1 MTKKMTST
9 SNVPNSNNNNNN
21 SGNIQQNS
29 QTINT
34 PPKMKNTHKNHS
46 QYQNQSNSNG
56 IINSKHLHN
65 QSYQQIPKK
74 QKEST
79 VNDGNNENV
88 LMKKLF
94 EAVQKQKENA
104 TSGGEVKRTRKST
117 APLPKTLNSSEN
129 YAGAAFDRAP
139 AAASFPIP
147 SFLKTRNS
155 ETGSCSPALSTS
167 CPLPGFNETAKD
179 NSSSSHLKSL
189 SITDL
194 FQSRPTDAET
204 KSEKSDKSENKK
216 LESLTNDLRRILN
229 LR

>member
-1 MTKKMTST
+1 MTKKTTST
-9 SNVPNSNNNNNN
+9 SNVPNSNNNN
-21 SGNIQQNS
+21 SGNIQQSS

-46 QYQNQSNSNG
+46 QFQNQSNSSG

-65 QSYQQIPKK
+65 QSHQQKPKK
-74 QKEST
+74 QKET
-79 VNDGNNENV
+79 IVNDGNNENV

-117 APLPKTLNSSEN
+117 EPLPKTLNSSEN

-147 SFLKTRNS
+147 SFLKTRND

-167 CPLPGFNETAKD
+167 CPLPGFNEAAKD
-179 NSSSSHLKSL
+179 NSSHLKSL

-194 FQSRPTDAET
+194 FQSQTDAVT
-204 KSEKSDKSENKK
+204 KSEKNDNSEKKK
-216 LESLTNDLRRILN
+216 LEGLTNDLRRILN

>member
-1 MTKKMTST
+1 MTKKTTST
-9 SNVPNSNNNNNN
+9 SNVPGNN
-21 SGNIQQNS
+21 SGNIQQNN
-29 QTINT
+29 QTTNT

-46 QYQNQSNSNG
+46 QFQNQSSSSG

-65 QSYQQIPKK
+65 QSHQQK
-74 QKEST
+74 QKQNIMKKETT
-79 VNDGNNENV
+79 VNDINNENV

-94 EAVQKQKENA
+94 EAVQKQKERENA
-104 TSGGEVKRTRKST
+104 ASGEVKRTRKAT
-117 APLPKTLNSSEN
+117 APLPKTMNSSET

-147 SFLKTRNS
+147 SFLKTGNS
-155 ETGSCSPALSTS
+155 QTGGDCSPALSTS

-179 NSSSSHLKSL
+179 NSNHLKSL

-194 FQSRPTDAET
+194 FQSQADVET
-204 KSEKSDKSENKK
+204 TSDKSEKKK
-216 LESLTNDLRRILN
+216 LESLTNDLRRMLN